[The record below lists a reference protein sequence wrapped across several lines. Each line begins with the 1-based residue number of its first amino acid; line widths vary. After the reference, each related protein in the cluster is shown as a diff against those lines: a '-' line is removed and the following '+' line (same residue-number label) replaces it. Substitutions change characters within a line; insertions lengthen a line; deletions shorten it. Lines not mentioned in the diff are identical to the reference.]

1 MVTEM
6 SIGCAVFAAARALAS
21 WVGSGRAVT
30 AGGALK
36 PALVPEAARTIGV
49 GCPAKVRRLSD
60 VPEAHRAWVTALAA
74 GLVTISGTRA
84 VQDKNV
90 AEPDITAW
98 YAALGQVVAAQVTDP
113 CDVDPRICCLVTLVV
128 LTDEEPPLGA
138 ALRTAVE
145 NEMRVR
151 RGWDWRAAGLIER
164 HPVDQVVGILRD
176 FGALDARLAVTALG
190 EYARRELQRDL
201 PSPITPELTA
211 AEVLKRLAT
220 APEEDADEL
229 LWRWRIP
236 DDPRS
241 TSLVDRLPELL
252 WAAGE
257 ASPAGR
263 VSVIEA
269 VAARGENSEPLWQAV
284 RDHPVLGPHARQL
297 LGKADSVQ
305 DRRWLTIDFA
315 LAALER
321 YSAKDAWYVLKD
333 MMSGDL
339 HADVR
344 DSGHPEAARLLKA
357 LPTAS
362 LRIPVYQLKISLFGG
377 LWRRVLVPENYS
389 LGALHRVIQALFS
402 WSGDHLH
409 LFEHGKRRY
418 TDPFYPL
425 ENCGDEELCRLNR
438 ALPAPRTK
446 LTYTYDLGDCWRH
459 EIVLEKILDPELDV
473 PICVDGHGD
482 NPIEDY
488 NPDYPEEPVPFD
500 RNAVNRTLAECLTGQ
515 TVMRDRDDDR

>member
-1 MVTEM
+1 M
-6 SIGCAVFAAARALAS
+6 SRVKVEETYALAS

-36 PALVPEAARTIGV
+36 PVLVPEAARTIGV

-60 VPEAHRAWVTALAA
+60 VPKAHRAWVTALAA
-74 GLVTISGTRA
+74 GLVTLSGTRA
-84 VQDKNV
+84 VQDKNA

-98 YAALGQVVAAQVTDP
+98 YAALEQVVAAQVTDP
-113 CDVDPRICCLVTLVV
+113 CDVDPRICCLVTLAV
-128 LTDEEPPLGA
+128 LSDEAPPSEA

-145 NEMRVR
+145 DEMRVR
-151 RGWDWRAAGLIER
+151 RDWDWCAVGLTER

-176 FGALDARLAVTALG
+176 FSALDAGLAVTPLG
-190 EYARRELQRDL
+190 EYARRELQRRL
-201 PSPITPELTA
+201 PLPITPELTA
-211 AEVLKRLAT
+211 AEVLRRLAT
-220 APEEDADEL
+220 VPEEDADEL
-229 LWRWRIP
+229 MWRWRIP

-241 TSLVDRLPELL
+241 TGLVDRLPELL
-252 WAAGE
+252 WAPGE

-284 RDHPVLGPHARQL
+284 RDHPVLGPHARHL
-297 LGKADSVQ
+297 LGEADSVL
-305 DRRWLTIDFA
+305 DRRWLAVDFA

-321 YSAKDAWYVLKD
+321 YGTRDAWYVLKD

-339 HADVR
+339 HAGVR
-344 DSGHPEAARLLKA
+344 DSGHPEAPRLSTA
-357 LPTAS
+357 LPTES

-389 LGALHRVIQALFS
+389 LGALHRIIQVLFG
-402 WSGDHLH
+402 WDDDHLH

-418 TDPFYPL
+418 TDSCYPL
-425 ENCGDEELCRLNR
+425 EKCGDEELFRLNQ
-438 ALPAPRTK
+438 ALPSLGSK
-446 LTYTYDLGDCWRH
+446 LSYTYDLGDCWRH
-459 EIVLEKILDPELDV
+459 EIVLEKILDQEIDV
-473 PICVDGHGD
+473 PLCVDGRGD

-488 NPDYPEEPVPFD
+488 NPDYPENPVPFD
-500 RNAVNRTLAECLTGQ
+500 RDAVNRTLAQRLTCP
-515 TVMRDRDDDR
+515 TLMSDRDDDR

>member
-6 SIGCAVFAAARALAS
+6 PIDCAVFVAARALAS

-36 PALVPEAARTIGV
+36 PALVPEAAGTIGV

-84 VQDKNV
+84 VQDKN
-90 AEPDITAW
+90 AAAPDITAW
-98 YAALGQVVAAQVTDP
+98 YAALEQVVAAQVIDP
-113 CDVDPRICCLVTLVV
+113 CEIDPRICCQVTLAV
-128 LTDEEPPLGA
+128 LTSEEPPLGA
-138 ALRTAVE
+138 ALLGAVE
-145 NEMRVR
+145 NEMRMR
-151 RGWDWRAAGLIER
+151 RDWDWRAAGLTER

-176 FGALDARLAVTALG
+176 FGALDARLAVTTLG
-190 EYARRELQRDL
+190 EYARRELQRRL
-201 PSPITPELTA
+201 PLPITPELTA
-211 AEVLKRLAT
+211 AEVLRRLAT

-241 TSLVDRLPELL
+241 TGLVDRLPELL
-252 WAAGE
+252 RAAGE

-263 VSVIEA
+263 VSVIEV
-269 VAARGENSEPLWQAV
+269 VAARGENSTHLWQAV
-284 RDHPVLGPHARQL
+284 RDHPVLGPHARWL
-297 LGKADSVQ
+297 LGESDSVRT
-305 DRRWLTIDFA
+305 RRWLAVDLA

-321 YSAKDAWYVLKD
+321 YDTRDAWYVLKD

-357 LPTAS
+357 LPAAPPQ
-362 LRIPVYQLKISLFGG
+362 IPVYQLKISLYGG

-389 LGALHRVIQALFS
+389 LGALHRMIQVLFG
-402 WSGDHLH
+402 WDDDHLH

-418 TDPFYPL
+418 TDSCYPL
-425 ENCGDEELCRLNR
+425 EQCADEELFRLNR
-438 ALPAPRTK
+438 ALPSLRST
-446 LTYTYDLGDCWRH
+446 LSYTYDLGDCRRH
-459 EIVLEKILDPELDV
+459 EIVLEKILDQEIDV
-473 PICVDGHGD
+473 PLCVDGRGD

-488 NPDYPEEPVPFD
+488 NPDYPEDPVPFD
-500 RNAVNRTLAECLTGQ
+500 RDAVNRTLAERLTCE
-515 TVMRDRDDDR
+515 TLISDRDDDR